1 MKKLLK
7 PLGCHEQRK
16 LEAFILAF
24 SCSFKLYV
32 VLSVEFL
39 KFLYNLIIRKIY
51 PLSSCFISFFFLWT
65 YIDLGFWYSG
75 E

>member
-32 VLSVEFL
+32 VLFYL
-39 KFLYNLIIRKIY
+39 
-51 PLSSCFISFFFLWT
+51 
-65 YIDLGFWYSG
+65 
-75 E
+75 